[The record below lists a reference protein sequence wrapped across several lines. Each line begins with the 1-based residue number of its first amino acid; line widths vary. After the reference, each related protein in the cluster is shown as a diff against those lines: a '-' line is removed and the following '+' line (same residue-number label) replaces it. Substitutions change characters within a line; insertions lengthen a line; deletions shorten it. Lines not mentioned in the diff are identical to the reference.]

1 MCTTRLARSAVARP
15 RLRAAWASSLLVAL
29 AACDVPPTPAVPRAS
44 VVAPPHLGAS
54 DARAG
59 PPSSRLARLQFEV
72 SGRAFQL
79 PVVTG
84 TVGGV
89 RTLLLVDTGASANMV
104 TGWIARQAKLPL
116 SSHGDTG
123 RDHVGKTVTTA
134 RTSRP
139 SLAVDGW
146 GALPD
151 RETLVVE
158 VPAALERLG
167 IGAFLSP
174 QRLDAAAVVLDLP
187 RGELREG
194 RDLGDEKGALA
205 EWASL
210 SRPEA
215 RGLPEARVCL
225 DRASLVGGLAF
236 VLPARLRPPGGSP
249 PREAELLVDTGAQR
263 TNLLTTSP
271 AGRALS
277 PGSEPGESVFA
288 ASGTITT
295 RRLRGVDL
303 EIGDV
308 RARLDVE
315 LLPGSTHPS
324 CPRDGVL
331 GMDVLRRCVLVFG
344 QPPGGPPSL
353 HARCLVDDLR

>member
-1 MCTTRLARSAVARP
+1 M
-15 RLRAAWASSLLVAL
+15 RAACAASSVLAAL
-29 AACDVPPTPAVPRAS
+29 AGCDGTPAPAS
-44 VVAPPHLGAS
+44 PEGTRVAPAPSGSGA
-54 DARAG
+54 APAAG
-59 PPSSRLARLQFEV
+59 PRLARLQFEV
-72 SGRAFQL
+72 SGRQFQL

-84 TVGGV
+84 SVGGV

-104 TGWIARQAKLPL
+104 TGWLARRAKLPL

-123 RDHVGKTVTTA
+123 RDHVGRAVTTA
-134 RTSRP
+134 RTPKP
-139 SLAVDGW
+139 SLVVDGW
-146 GALPD
+146 GPLPE
-151 RETLVVE
+151 RETLVIE
-158 VPAALERLG
+158 VPEALERLG

-215 RGLPEARVCL
+215 RGLPEGRVCL
-225 DRASLVGGLAF
+225 DRASLVGGVAF
-236 VLPARLRPPGGSP
+236 VLPATLRAGAAPGADAPGNA
-249 PREAELLVDTGAQR
+249 AELLVDTGAQR
-263 TNLLTTSP
+263 TDLLTTSA
-271 AGRALS
+271 AGRALA
-277 PGSEPGESVFA
+277 PASEAGESVFA
-288 ASGTITT
+288 ASGKITT

-303 EIGDV
+303 EVGDV

-315 LLPGSTHPS
+315 LLPGAAESA

-344 QPPGGPPSL
+344 RPADAPPSL
-353 HARCLVDDLR
+353 HARCLVE